1 MARSLEPTPYRE
13 LPVQFSDGP
22 IEISEHPK
30 MAKCFTC
37 NLIVRS
43 SIDRVRI
50 PLGADTAPNLQ
61 GHTIS
66 DCNTGRGQGCFLPL
80 GRFEAIFEG
89 RREKSWPGA
98 GHVIKRPTAERFP
111 EWARLDE
118 DQKPLVAALHRM
130 MGVERALDGA
140 GMSGDT
146 DMTFLGPVGPLFFDL
161 FATLQSNH
169 RSFFV
174 GTENQP

>member
-1 MARSLEPTPYRE
+1 MKDAVKNRGLGLIRRSRGRPR
-13 LPVQFSDGP
+13 
-22 IEISEHPK
+22 
-30 MAKCFTC
+30 
-37 NLIVRS
+37 RS
-43 SIDRVRI
+43 
-50 PLGADTAPNLQ
+50 
-61 GHTIS
+61 
-66 DCNTGRGQGCFLPL
+66 
-80 GRFEAIFEG
+80 
-89 RREKSWPGA
+89 
-98 GHVIKRPTAERFP
+98 FP

-118 DQKPLVAALHRM
+118 DQKPLVAGLHRM